1 MPRTTNGP
9 ATLKRRK
16 KVLKKA
22 KGYFGN
28 KSRLFRY
35 AKDAVDRAER
45 FAYRDRRKKK
55 SDFRKLWITRINIA
69 CRALDINYS
78 RFMHGLSLAGIQMNR
93 KQLSEL
99 AIHDAKAF
107 EILVGKA
114 KEANVAKA
122 AAAPSNTEGTV

>member
-1 MPRTTNGP
+1 MPRATNGP
-9 ATLKRRK
+9 STLRRRK

-22 KGYFGN
+22 RGYFGN

-35 AKDAVDRAER
+35 ATEAVDRAEQ

-69 CRALDINYS
+69 CRNHGINYS
-78 RFMHGLSLAGIQMNR
+78 RFMRGLNLAGVQMDR

-99 AIHDAKAF
+99 AIHDSSAF
-107 EILVGKA
+107 EVLIKKA
-114 KEANVAKA
+114 KEANSAK
-122 AAAPSNTEGTV
+122 TV

>member
-9 ATLKRRK
+9 STLKRRK

-28 KSRLFRY
+28 KSRLYRY
-35 AKDAVDRAER
+35 ATEAVDRAEQ

-69 CRALDINYS
+69 CRPHDINYS
-78 RFMHGLSLAGIQMNR
+78 RFMRGLSLAGIQMNS

-99 AIHDAKAF
+99 AIHDNDAF
-107 EILVGKA
+107 KVLIEKA
-114 KEANVAKA
+114 KKANA
-122 AAAPSNTEGTV
+122 AETA

>member
-1 MPRTTNGP
+1 MPRTKNGP
-9 ATLKRRK
+9 STLRRRR

-28 KSRLFRY
+28 NSRLFRY
-35 AKDAVDRAER
+35 AREAVDRAEQ

-69 CRALDINYS
+69 CRAHDINYS
-78 RFMHGLSLAGIQMNR
+78 RFMHGLSLAGIKMDR

-107 EILVGKA
+107 EILIGKA
-114 KEANVAKA
+114 KEANAAKA
-122 AAAPSNTEGTV
+122 AYS

>member
-1 MPRTTNGP
+1 MPRSTNGP
-9 ATLKRRK
+9 STLRRRK

-35 AKDAVDRAER
+35 AKEAVDRAEQ

-69 CRALDINYS
+69 CRPYDINYS

-99 AIHDAKAF
+99 AIHDNDAF
-107 EILVGKA
+107 QILIKKA
-114 KEANVAKA
+114 KEANA
-122 AAAPSNTEGTV
+122 S